1 MHQEL
6 SLLFYINSLSSQEP
20 REEGIVTSILQIRK
34 MGLDDV
40 SGASLSSHGYE
51 VEGLRIFT
59 PLPVVSPWA
68 HPDLFIQ
75 QMVVVTG
82 VMSLTHWLGA
92 GRP

>member
-1 MHQEL
+1 M
-6 SLLFYINSLSSQEP
+6 
-20 REEGIVTSILQIRK
+20 TSIFQIRK

-40 SGASLSSHGYE
+40 SGACLSSHGYE
-51 VEGLRIFT
+51 VEGLSIFT

-75 QMVVVTG
+75 QMLLVTD

>member
-1 MHQEL
+1 M
-6 SLLFYINSLSSQEP
+6 
-20 REEGIVTSILQIRK
+20 TSILQIRK

-40 SGASLSSHGYE
+40 SGACLSSHGYE

-59 PLPVVSPWA
+59 SLPVVSPRA
-68 HPDLFIQ
+68 HPALFIQ
-75 QMVVVTG
+75 QMLVVTG